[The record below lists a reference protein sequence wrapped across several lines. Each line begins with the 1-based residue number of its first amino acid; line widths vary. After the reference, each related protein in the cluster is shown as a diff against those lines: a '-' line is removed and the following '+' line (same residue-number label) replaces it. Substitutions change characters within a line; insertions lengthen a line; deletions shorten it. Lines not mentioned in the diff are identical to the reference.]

1 MTYSTMSVRIS
12 NNYAII
18 ADAGTDL
25 PHREMYANSIYL
37 LMLMYVFERE
47 GEEENVIPVNKKVE
61 NMQIVCHFFPSVFVV
76 FI

>member
-1 MTYSTMSVRIS
+1 
-12 NNYAII
+12 
-18 ADAGTDL
+18 
-25 PHREMYANSIYL
+25 MYANGIYL

-61 NMQIVCHFFPSVFVV
+61 NMQIVCHFIPSVFVV